1 MIEFRSRPLGRK
13 AGWAAIP
20 PFSNVRVFP
29 TLFQPVR
36 QSDCLFVFNNLPYTE
51 EALRPTKVGALK
63 LERYGM
69 KLTCLRIVAAVTALS
84 AGSAFAVTPVIGVA
98 SAFGS
103 FTVNSSQVTGNS
115 NVYDGSQ
122 INTGSTASQIFLQG
136 GPSVMLATNTGATV
150 YNDHLVLT
158 QGAVRVDNMNKYD
171 VQALGYRV
179 APDEPNSQA
188 AVRLR
193 EGAVEV
199 ASMSGALKVFDKN
212 GAMLTRIGAGTA
224 SSFKPGQSGA
234 DPGNTNGGTSKSGG
248 GAAGAIAGGHK
259 VLYTSIILGVA
270 AAGAGAA
277 AFVATSGSSSSR

>member
-1 MIEFRSRPLGRK
+1 
-13 AGWAAIP
+13 
-20 PFSNVRVFP
+20 
-29 TLFQPVR
+29 
-36 QSDCLFVFNNLPYTE
+36 
-51 EALRPTKVGALK
+51 
-63 LERYGM
+63 M
-69 KLTCLRIVAAVTALS
+69 KLTCLRIVAAVTAFS

-122 INTGSTASQIFLQG
+122 INTSSTASQIFLQG

-179 APDEPNSQA
+179 AADEPNSQA

-199 ASMSGALKVFDKN
+199 ASMSGVVKVFDPN
-212 GAMLTRIGAGTA
+212 GAMLTRVGAGTA

-234 DPGNTNGGTSKSGG
+234 DPGNGSNSKSGG
-248 GAAGAIAGGHK
+248 SAAGAIAGGHK
-259 VLYTSIILGVA
+259 VLYTSVILGVA
-270 AAGAGAA
+270 GAGAGAA
-277 AFVATSGSSSSR
+277 AFVASRGKGNGNGNNGNGNGNGGPSSR

>member
-1 MIEFRSRPLGRK
+1 
-13 AGWAAIP
+13 
-20 PFSNVRVFP
+20 
-29 TLFQPVR
+29 
-36 QSDCLFVFNNLPYTE
+36 
-51 EALRPTKVGALK
+51 
-63 LERYGM
+63 M

-122 INTGSTASQIFLQG
+122 ISTGSTASQIYLQG

-179 APDEPNSQA
+179 AADEPNSQA

-199 ASMSGALKVFDKN
+199 ASMSGVLKVFDPS

-224 SSFKPGQSGA
+224 SAFKPGQSGA
-234 DPGNTNGGTSKSGG
+234 DPGNTNNSKSGSNGG

-277 AFVATSGSSSSR
+277 AYVATSGSSSSR